1 MALPVQECCARNM
14 KGNIQL
20 PPMTGS
26 ERSWECQR
34 RPPGRALKGLQ
45 LPGMGQAV
53 AQDVPGCHQRGQ
65 EQGVGTPLT
74 TGEQTAVS
82 DSNHDQGG
90 CTGAVS
96 AHCPL
101 PTVPSPQ
108 PPGPLSR
115 TCAPPLGTAQFL
127 GLPMVPSFS
136 LGIEMIPVHT
146 EQDPKHWEEGSDCR
160 PPRDT
165 AWGHQGQRMASTSPG
180 I

>member
-1 MALPVQECCARNM
+1 MPRNVPAQGFRKVQCLSQERAGRGSQGTLCHQPASGFRWQNPLALPVQECCARNM

-101 PTVPSPQ
+101 PTAT
-108 PPGPLSR
+108 R
-115 TCAPPLGTAQFL
+115 TPEQNLCTTTWHSTVFWGFPWCPH
-127 GLPMVPSFS
+127 S
-136 LGIEMIPVHT
+136 L
-146 EQDPKHWEEGSDCR
+146 WE
-160 PPRDT
+160 
-165 AWGHQGQRMASTSPG
+165 
-180 I
+180 